1 MICKNTFSNFILV
14 IMIFICGLLIRHEIR
29 FANIE
34 ERINR
39 IEESLSRIE
48 AMLNINNVNRPN
60 NPQGA
65 NPNNQGENDIKFN
78 HDTNSNESN
87 NA

>member
-14 IMIFICGLLIRHEIR
+14 IMIFICGLLIRHEIL

-34 ERINR
+34 GRINR
-39 IEESLSRIE
+39 IEERLSRIE
-48 AMLNINNVNRPN
+48 AMLNINNMNRQN
-60 NPQGA
+60 NPKGA
-65 NPNNQGENDIKFN
+65 NPNNQNENDIKFN
-78 HDTNSNESN
+78 HVTNSNESN